1 MTTYV
6 MPARVYE
13 HLALFWLVDHNEI
26 VDLAYARRL
35 AFIKW
40 LVKSGRLHD

>member
-1 MTTYV
+1 MKTYV

-13 HLALFWLVDHNEI
+13 HLALYWLLNTQQT

-35 AFIKW
+35 GFLKW